1 MPCVVLVGMCCV
13 SGITFY
19 LSIIYHYSTVVLF
32 VLFRLDAIVYNMCLF
47 CDCLF
52 VCIRRM

>member
-1 MPCVVLVGMCCV
+1 MVLVGMCCV